1 MSPSTSKHSNAGSL
15 VRPESFPFFYGFVV
29 LIIGTIGVWFSIPGQ
44 TIGVSVF
51 TDPVKDA
58 LGLSRNQFSNAYM
71 VGTIMSS
78 LIIGRAGRWFDRYG
92 ARWVALG
99 AALGISLTLLTASFS
114 PALAQQL
121 ALLVNISRVYTGFVV
136 ITLLF
141 FMLRFFGQGVL
152 TMASRNMIMM
162 WWDKYRGRANMVTS
176 ISLSFGFSSAPIWLS
191 ALIDD
196 FGWSGAWQ
204 VMAIAL
210 AVFAIFILQ
219 FYRVRPED
227 HGLRPDGIRKGH
239 ETLGASDQP
248 RAKKQFTLAEAR
260 KTRAFWVFTFLLAF
274 NSFFIT
280 GLTFHVVSIFES
292 TGLSKEEAVRIF
304 LPGSFVSVTV
314 STVFNYLSDRSKLKI
329 FAYIMMFGGLL
340 ACLGMFF
347 LNEAWGR
354 VLLIG
359 GMGSMGGFF
368 GVLNSVT
375 WPRFFGRQHLGAITG
390 RVMSILIF
398 GSAIAPSVFSFSYTL
413 LGSYRYMAYLG
424 VVLIAAL
431 AVAGT
436 KANNPQPYET

>member
-1 MSPSTSKHSNAGSL
+1 LSQSTSKHSNTGSFI
-15 VRPESFPFFYGFVV
+15 RPESFPFFYGFVV
-29 LIIGTIGVWFSIPGQ
+29 LIVGTIGVWFSIPGQ

-71 VGTIMSS
+71 VGTIMSA

-114 PALAQQL
+114 PSLAQKL
-121 ALLVNISRVYTGFVV
+121 AAAINISRVYTGFVV

-196 FGWSGAWQ
+196 FGWRGAWQ
-204 VMAIAL
+204 VMALAL

-219 FYRVRPED
+219 LYRVRPED
-227 HGLRPDGIRKGH
+227 HGLLPDGAKGGD
-239 ETLGASDQP
+239 EVLAGTEQP
-248 RAKKQFTLAEAR
+248 RAKKQFTLTEAR
-260 KTRAFWVFTFLLAF
+260 ETRAFWVFTFLLAF

-398 GSAIAPSVFSFSYTL
+398 ASAIAPSVFSFSYTL

-424 VVLIAAL
+424 VVFIAAL

>member
-1 MSPSTSKHSNAGSL
+1 
-15 VRPESFPFFYGFVV
+15 
-29 LIIGTIGVWFSIPGQ
+29 
-44 TIGVSVF
+44 
-51 TDPVKDA
+51 
-58 LGLSRNQFSNAYM
+58 
-71 VGTIMSS
+71 
-78 LIIGRAGRWFDRYG
+78 
-92 ARWVALG
+92 
-99 AALGISLTLLTASFS
+99 
-114 PALAQQL
+114 
-121 ALLVNISRVYTGFVV
+121 
-136 ITLLF
+136 
-141 FMLRFFGQGVL
+141 MLRFFGQGVL

-227 HGLRPDGIRKGH
+227 HGLLPDGIRKGQ
-239 ETLGASDQP
+239 EILGASDQP

>member
-1 MSPSTSKHSNAGSL
+1 MSPSFSKHSNAGSL

-114 PALAQQL
+114 PALAQKL
-121 ALLVNISRVYTGFVV
+121 ALLVNISSVYTGFVV

-227 HGLRPDGIRKGH
+227 HGLLPDGIRKGQ
-239 ETLGASDQP
+239 EILGASDQP

>member
-1 MSPSTSKHSNAGSL
+1 
-15 VRPESFPFFYGFVV
+15 
-29 LIIGTIGVWFSIPGQ
+29 
-44 TIGVSVF
+44 
-51 TDPVKDA
+51 
-58 LGLSRNQFSNAYM
+58 
-71 VGTIMSS
+71 
-78 LIIGRAGRWFDRYG
+78 
-92 ARWVALG
+92 VA
-99 AALGISLTLLTASFS
+99 I
-114 PALAQQL
+114 
-121 ALLVNISRVYTGFVV
+121 NISRVYTGFVV

-141 FMLRFFGQGVL
+141 FLLRFFGQGVL

-191 ALIDD
+191 ILIDD

-204 VMAIAL
+204 VMALAL
-210 AVFAIFILQ
+210 AVFSIFILQ

-227 HGLRPDGIRKGH
+227 HGLLPDGIRK
-239 ETLGASDQP
+239 EQESPGASEQP
-248 RAKKQFTLAEAR
+248 RAKKQFTLEEAR
-260 KTRAFWVFTFLLAF
+260 KTRAFWVFTLLLAF

-292 TGLSKEEAVRIF
+292 TGLSKEDAVSIF

-347 LNEAWGR
+347 LNDSWGR

-375 WPRFFGRQHLGAITG
+375 WPRFFGRQHLGAVTG

-398 GSAIAPSVFSFSYTL
+398 ASAIAPSVFSFSYTL
-413 LGSYRYMAYLG
+413 LGSYSYMAYLG
-424 VVLIAAL
+424 FVIIAAL

>member
-114 PALAQQL
+114 PALAQKL
-121 ALLVNISRVYTGFVV
+121 ALLVNISRVYTGFAV

-227 HGLRPDGIRKGH
+227 HGLLPDGIRKGQ
-239 ETLGASDQP
+239 EILGASDQP

-340 ACLGMFF
+340 ACFGMFF

-424 VVLIAAL
+424 VVLIAVL

>member
-1 MSPSTSKHSNAGSL
+1 LSPSTSKHSNSGSFI
-15 VRPESFPFFYGFVV
+15 RPESFPFFYGFVV
-29 LIIGTIGVWFSIPGQ
+29 LIVGTIGVWFSIPGQ

-78 LIIGRAGRWFDRYG
+78 LIIGRAGRWFDSYG

-114 PALAQQL
+114 PSLAQKL
-121 ALLVNISRVYTGFVV
+121 AVAINISRVYTGFVV

-141 FMLRFFGQGVL
+141 FLLRFFGQGVL

-191 ALIDD
+191 ILIDD

-204 VMAIAL
+204 VMALAL
-210 AVFAIFILQ
+210 AVFSIIILQ

-227 HGLRPDGIRKGH
+227 HGLLPDGIRK
-239 ETLGASDQP
+239 EQESLGASEQP
-248 RAKKQFTLAEAR
+248 RAKKQFTLEEAR
-260 KTRAFWVFTFLLAF
+260 KTRAFWVFTLLLAF

-292 TGLSKEEAVRIF
+292 TGLSKEDAVRIF

-347 LNEAWGR
+347 LNDSWGR

-375 WPRFFGRQHLGAITG
+375 WPRFFGRQHLGAVTG

-398 GSAIAPSVFSFSYTL
+398 ASAIAPSVFSFSYTL
-413 LGSYRYMAYLG
+413 LGSYSYMAYLG

>member
-1 MSPSTSKHSNAGSL
+1 MSPSSSKHSNAGSL

-114 PALAQQL
+114 PALAQKL
-121 ALLVNISRVYTGFVV
+121 GLLVNISSVYTGFVV

-227 HGLRPDGIRKGH
+227 HGLLPDGIRKGQ
-239 ETLGASDQP
+239 EILGASDQP